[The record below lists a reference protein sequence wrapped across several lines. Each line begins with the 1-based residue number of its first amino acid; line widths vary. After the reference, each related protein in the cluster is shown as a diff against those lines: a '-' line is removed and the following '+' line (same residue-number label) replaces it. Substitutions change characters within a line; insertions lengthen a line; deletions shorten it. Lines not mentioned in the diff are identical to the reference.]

1 MNPGVD
7 TYFEVGCGR
16 CPLGG
21 TPDCK
26 VLPWVDILHELRR
39 ILLDCGLSEEIKWG
53 VPCYTIDGKNV
64 ILMSTLK
71 ACATLSFMNGVLL
84 DDPHNLLEKPGP
96 NSRQGRYMKF
106 TKVSEVLKNE
116 EIIKKYIF
124 QAIENEK
131 SGKKADL
138 SQYDTVTM
146 PEELE
151 AWLEQDPV
159 LRDAFYALT
168 PGRQRG
174 YLIHF
179 SGAKQS
185 ATRISRI
192 ERCIPDI
199 LNGKGLHDRY

>member
-7 TYFEVGCGR
+7 NYFEVGCGR

-39 ILLDCGLSEEIKWG
+39 ILLDCGLTEEIKWG

-71 ACATLSFMNGVLL
+71 ACATLSFIQGVLL
-84 DDPHNLLEKPGP
+84 DDHHNLLEKPGP

-116 EIIKKYIF
+116 EIIKKYVL

-131 SGKKADL
+131 AGRKADL
-138 SQYDTVTM
+138 SQFDTVTM
-146 PEELE
+146 PDELE

-159 LRDAFYALT
+159 LREAFYALT

-179 SGAKQS
+179 STASQ
-185 ATRISRI
+185 
-192 ERCIPDI
+192 
-199 LNGKGLHDRY
+199 